1 MELTEKIV
9 DEWAL
14 RLCERIIEIRFIDV
28 DELKVAMSS
37 HFKAALFDCLS
48 IQISDIEK
56 NRAVLTKRYAEEP
69 WNTHKLQAQLIPL
82 KVELTKHKRAKAMV
96 KDMVEYLELKRWVKE
111 RFGQSFIDEFHSHVN
126 DFLNHKKQKQ

>member
-56 NRAVLTKRYAEEP
+56 KRTELTKRYVSEP
-69 WNTHKLQAQLIPL
+69 WNTHKIQAEFIPL
-82 KVELTKHKRAKAMV
+82 KEELTKHKRAKAKV
-96 KDMVEYLELKRWVKE
+96 KDMIEYLELKRWVKE
-111 RFGQSFIDEFHSHVN
+111 RFGQHFIDDFHNHVN
-126 DFLNHKKQKQ
+126 NYLENKKQKQ